1 MIAVGLLYWAFIV
14 HLVVGIDGNP
24 GKYDY
29 YIVDLLFN

>member
-14 HLVVGIDGNP
+14 HLVVGMYGNP
-24 GKYDY
+24 DKYYY